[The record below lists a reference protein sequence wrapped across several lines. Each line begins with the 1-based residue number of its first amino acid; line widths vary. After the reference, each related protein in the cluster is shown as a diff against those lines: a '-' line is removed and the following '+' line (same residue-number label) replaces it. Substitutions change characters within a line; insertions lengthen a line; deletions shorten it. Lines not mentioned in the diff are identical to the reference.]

1 MYKVGDLVMYGIH
14 GACRITE
21 EEVRTVDKKPVSYF
35 VLTPLEQPGARFLV
49 PMHNENALKK
59 LRPVLT
65 RSELEALLQSDQV
78 RQDAWIEDENR
89 RKQRYRELIG
99 LSDRT
104 ALLQMVRTLH
114 KHRQSQI
121 ALGRKLHQCD
131 DNFLK
136 DAQRLIETEFS
147 LTLGMEPA
155 LVGSYIQTALD
166 AE

>member
-14 GACRITE
+14 GACRITGE
-21 EEVRTVDKKPVSYF
+21 EAQTVDKKPVQYF
-35 VLTPLEQPGARFLV
+35 VLSPLEQPSARFLV

-59 LRPVLT
+59 LRRVL
-65 RSELEALLQSDQV
+65 SKAELVTLLASPQV
-78 RQDAWIEDENR
+78 RESAWITDENR
-89 RKQRYRELIG
+89 RKQRYRELISSG
-99 LSDRT
+99 DRE

-114 KHRQSQI
+114 LHRQEQI

-147 LTLGMEPA
+147 LTLGLEPA
-155 LVGSYIQTALD
+155 AVSRYIQSAL
-166 AE
+166 ESP

>member
-1 MYKVGDLVMYGIH
+1 MYKIGDLVMYGIH
-14 GACRITE
+14 GACRITD
-21 EEVRTVDKKPVSYF
+21 EEVRTVDKKQVSYF

-59 LRPVLT
+59 LRRVLS
-65 RSELEALLQSDQV
+65 REELEALLASPQV
-78 RQDAWIEDENR
+78 RQDAWIADENR
-89 RKQRYRELIG
+89 RKQRYRELISLG
-99 LSDRT
+99 DRA

-114 KHRQSQI
+114 LHRQEQQ

-147 LTLGMEPA
+147 LTLGLEPA
-155 LVGSYIQTALD
+155 AVSRYIQSALD
-166 AE
+166 VQ